1 MDPNPCNALPTCT
14 TERLLAVADII
25 EHQPEKWEQ
34 MAHYF
39 DDGGVGNDDNLD
51 PADVAGLSTAC
62 GTTACI
68 AGWGVV
74 LNPDFTRLLGLT
86 WTHAGA
92 VSLGLRE
99 HLAKVLFDA
108 DLHGEPAEV
117 AELLRHIAKVPMGQ
131 RTLIEVE
138 KILPDDLRAVLR
150 TSSQHYETVF
160 EDIDE

>member
-68 AGWGVV
+68 AGWGIV
-74 LNPDFTRLLGLT
+74 LNPDFTRLMGLG
-86 WTHAGA
+86 WTDAGA
-92 VSLGLRE
+92 VSLGLR
-99 HLAKVLFDA
+99 HQLAAVLFDP
-108 DLHGEPAEV
+108 DLHGKPAEV
-117 AELLRHIAKVPMGQ
+117 ADLLRHIAKVPMGH
-131 RTLIEVE
+131 RTLVEVE
-138 KILPDDLRAVLR
+138 KILPDELRAVLR
-150 TSSQHYETVF
+150 TSFTHPEHR
-160 EDIDE
+160 DDE